1 MRAGYFNS
9 RPPLPTPDCE
19 LQVTATLTPVPS
31 DIAIAQAAKLRPI
44 AEVAA
49 EAGLGPD
56 EILPYGRY
64 KAKISAE
71 AIARRNPKGRLV
83 LVTGI
88 NPTPAGEG
96 KSTVTVGVS
105 QALRRLGKKVI
116 VCIREPSLGPVF
128 GVKGGAA
135 GGVYAQIVPMDEVN
149 LHFTGD
155 FHAITSAHNLLSAM
169 LDNHLHHG
177 NALGIDPR
185 RITWPRTIDM
195 NDRALRSIVVSL
207 GGINA
212 GPVREDRFVIV
223 PGSEIMAILALATD
237 LRDLEARLSRIIVGF
252 TRDRKPVTAGNL
264 KAAGAMTLLLNDAIL
279 PNLVQ
284 TLEGGPAIV
293 HCGPFGNIAHGC
305 NSIVAT
311 RLALGLGEL
320 VLTEAGFGADLGA
333 EKFFDIKCRFGGLTP
348 EAAIMVA
355 TIRALKMHGG
365 VKKDA
370 LGKEDVEALRKGMV
384 NLEAHVRNVQ
394 KFGVPVV
401 VALNRFTSD
410 TDAEIAAVLDACKR
424 WDARAPL
431 SDVWA
436 KGGEGGEAVAR
447 EVLAVL
453 DEKKAAFK
461 PLYDVALPIKA
472 KIETIAKEIY
482 GAAGVDYASAAEKN
496 SAQLE
501 AIGRGQ
507 PPVCMAKTQ
516 YSFSDDPTKL
526 GRPTGFRL
534 TIRDVYPSAGAGFVV
549 ALAGDIMTMPGLPKV
564 PAAEAIRVLPDGTIE
579 GLF

>member
-1 MRAGYFNS
+1 M
-9 RPPLPTPDCE
+9 T
-19 LQVTATLTPVPS
+19 VPS
-31 DIAIAQAAKLRPI
+31 DIAIAQAAKMRPI
-44 AEVAA
+44 QDVAA
-49 EAGLGPD
+49 ELGLGPD
-56 EILPYGRY
+56 DILPYGRY

-71 AIARRNPKGRLV
+71 AVARGKPTGRLV

-105 QALRRLGKKVI
+105 QALRRLGKRVV

-135 GGVYAQIVPMDEVN
+135 GGGYAQVVPMDEIN

-169 LDNHLHHG
+169 LDNHLHQG
-177 NALGIDPR
+177 NALNLDPR

-195 NDRALRSIVVSL
+195 NDRALRSIVISL

-212 GPVREDRFVIV
+212 GPVREERFVIV
-223 PGSEIMAILALATD
+223 PGSEIMAILALASD
-237 LRDLEARLSRIIVGF
+237 LSDLEARISRIIVGL
-252 TRDRKPVTAGNL
+252 TRDRKPVTAGEL
-264 KAAGAMTLLLNDAIL
+264 KAAGAMTLLLKDAIL

-284 TLEGGPAIV
+284 TLEGGPALV
-293 HCGPFGNIAHGC
+293 HAGPFGNIAHGC
-305 NSIVAT
+305 NSLVAT
-311 RLALGLGEL
+311 RLGLSLGEI

-333 EKFFDIKCRFGGLTP
+333 EKFFDIKCRFGGLKP
-348 EAAIMVA
+348 EAAVVVA
-355 TIRALKMHGG
+355 TVRALKMHGG

-370 LGKEDVEALRKGMV
+370 LGKPDVAALTRGMV
-384 NLEAHVRNVQ
+384 NLEAHVKNVQ

-401 VALNRFTSD
+401 VALNRFVSD
-410 TDAEIAAVLDACKR
+410 TPEEIDVVLRAATG
-424 WDARAPL
+424 WGARGAL

-436 KGGEGGEAVAR
+436 KGGEGGEAVAK

-453 DEKKAAFK
+453 DEGKADFK
-461 PLYDVALPIKA
+461 PIYDVAQPIKA

-482 GAAGVDYASAAEKN
+482 GADGVDYSAAAEKN
-496 SAQLE
+496 IAQCEGMGL
-501 AIGRGQ
+501 GGT
-507 PPVCMAKTQ
+507 PVCMAKTQ
-516 YSFSDDPTKL
+516 YSFSDDATKL

-534 TIRDVYPSAGAGFVV
+534 TVRDVTPSAGAGFVV
-549 ALAGDIMTMPGLPKV
+549 ALAGEIMTMPGLSKTPS
-564 PAAEAIRVLPDGTIE
+564 AEAIRVHPDGTIE

>member
-1 MRAGYFNS
+1 
-9 RPPLPTPDCE
+9 
-19 LQVTATLTPVPS
+19 VTTVPS
-31 DIAIAQAAKLRPI
+31 DIAIAQAATLRPI

-49 EAGLGPD
+49 EVGLGPED
-56 EILPYGRY
+56 ILPYGRY

-71 AIARRNPKGRLV
+71 AIAGRKPKGRLV

-105 QALRRLGKKVI
+105 QALRRMGKKVV

-135 GGVYAQIVPMDEVN
+135 GGGYAQVVPMDEIN

-169 LDNHLHHG
+169 LDNHLHQG
-177 NALGIDPR
+177 NGLGIDPR
-185 RITWPRTIDM
+185 RITWPRTMDM
-195 NDRALRSIVVSL
+195 NDRSLRSMVISL

-212 GPVREDRFVIV
+212 GPVREDKFVIV

-237 LRDLEARLSRIIVGF
+237 LADLEARLGRIIIGL
-252 TRDRKPVTAGNL
+252 TRDRKPVTASEL
-264 KAAGAMTLLLNDAIL
+264 RASGAMTLLLKDAIL

-284 TLEGGPAIV
+284 TLEGGPALV

-305 NSIVAT
+305 NSIAAT
-311 RLALGLGEL
+311 QLGLSLGDI

-333 EKFFDIKCRFGGLTP
+333 EKFFNIKARFGRLNP
-348 EAAIMVA
+348 EAAIVVA
-355 TIRALKMHGG
+355 TVRALKMNGG

-370 LGKEDVEALRKGMV
+370 LGKPDVAALKRGLV
-384 NLEAHVRNVQ
+384 NLEGHVKNVQ

-410 TDAEIAAVLDACKR
+410 TEEELKTLLDAAKA
-424 WDARAPL
+424 WGARAAL
-431 SDVWA
+431 SEVWA

-447 EVLAVL
+447 EVLALL

-461 PLYDVALPIKA
+461 PLYDVGKPIKE
-472 KIETIAKEIY
+472 KIETIAREIY
-482 GAAGVDYASAAEKN
+482 GAAGVDYAPAAEK
-496 SAQLE
+496 SIAQCEGMGL
-501 AIGRGQ
+501 GQ
-507 PPVCMAKTQ
+507 TPICVAKTQ

-549 ALAGDIMTMPGLPKV
+549 ALAGDVMTMPGLPKV
-564 PAAEAIRVLPDGTIE
+564 PAAESIRVLPDGTIE